1 MVQLVGLQ
9 NIKRRQV
16 ILLQNALYLQP
27 HLDPLSQIG
36 LFSYPLHE
44 KLIQNLVVIKSPP
57 TAPPRGVKA
66 PPGQHPKGV
75 KSPPPG
81 VVPPRPAAPPGVV
94 PPRPAAR
101 GKSPPVHPDRAPPPL
116 DQEDRPA
123 ELETQDSL
131 HIGPDVHCRCLTPEE
146 AGC

>member
-44 KLIQNLVVIKSPP
+44 KLIQNLVVIKSPQLHLP
-57 TAPPRGVKA
+57 EVLRL
-66 PPGQHPKGV
+66 
-75 KSPPPG
+75 
-81 VVPPRPAAPPGVV
+81 
-94 PPRPAAR
+94 
-101 GKSPPVHPDRAPPPL
+101 HPDNTLRGLNRLPR
-116 DQEDRPA
+116 E
-123 ELETQDSL
+123 
-131 HIGPDVHCRCLTPEE
+131 
-146 AGC
+146 